1 MILIQFYIIFIIIP
15 FSLKYIYI
23 YILIIII
30 KQVLN
35 NKLNEK
41 SKEIEQ
47 LKNEFREKLQKRN
60 QNNNLTIA
68 TNETALI
75 PPASSLNTLSA
86 EQSSLS
92 QLISSTPSGRNV
104 NPPVSLSVLL
114 NSKDKNNFTSS
125 TSNNSMNNT
134 NTNNINTNMNNNTNI
149 DTNNNNNNNNNNTHS
164 LEISK
169 MDNGSGVRELEL
181 KKQVQNLMNLLNES
195 ERNVRVLTKKENV
208 SHKRKKKKIK

>member
-1 MILIQFYIIFIIIP
+1 
-15 FSLKYIYI
+15 
-23 YILIIII
+23 
-30 KQVLN
+30 
-35 NKLNEK
+35 
-41 SKEIEQ
+41 
-47 LKNEFREKLQKRN
+47 
-60 QNNNLTIA
+60 
-68 TNETALI
+68 
-75 PPASSLNTLSA
+75 
-86 EQSSLS
+86 
-92 QLISSTPSGRNV
+92 
-104 NPPVSLSVLL
+104 
-114 NSKDKNNFTSS
+114 
-125 TSNNSMNNT
+125 MNNT